1 MTHSELVAVDVEEY
15 TAVELHRQI
24 PGHLLRCVEDMI
36 DYYLLAKG
44 FPECA
49 SGAER
54 LRRVV
59 LEFNRPGCV

>member
-1 MTHSELVAVDVEEY
+1 MSQELVAQDVVEY
-15 TAVELHRQI
+15 TTVELRREI
-24 PGHLLRCVEDMI
+24 PAHLLPCVEDMI
-36 DYYLLAKG
+36 DYYLESKG

-59 LEFNRPGCV
+59 L

>member
-1 MTHSELVAVDVEEY
+1 MSQELVGVDVEEY
-15 TAVELHRQI
+15 TTVELRREI

-36 DYYLLAKG
+36 DYYLVSKG
-44 FPECA
+44 FPEVA

-59 LEFNRPGCV
+59 L

>member
-1 MTHSELVAVDVEEY
+1 MTHSELVGVDVEA
-15 TAVELHRQI
+15 TVELRREI

-36 DYYLLAKG
+36 DYYLVAKG

-59 LEFNRPGCV
+59 L